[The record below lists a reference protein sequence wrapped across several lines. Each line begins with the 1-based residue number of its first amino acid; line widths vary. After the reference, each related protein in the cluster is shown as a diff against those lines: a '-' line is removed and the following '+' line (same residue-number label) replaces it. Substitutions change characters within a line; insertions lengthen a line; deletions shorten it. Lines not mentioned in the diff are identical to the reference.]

1 MLVDDDG
8 VMVLQ
13 GFGSAPRSRENPFM
27 AAELRLRVIATTAA
41 WSRNQHSEET
51 EGAESIGDLEELQ
64 RWESALSAATMDMG
78 AQREQEQQQAGEGLG
93 RAQRVRSRM
102 RCGSAPPLCRE
113 QRCGSA
119 PPHRNEPDVRMR
131 QKSTKVE
138 QNTEDRIDDCAGAW
152 QLHGGEEGASAPGK
166 AQSLSQAFVGS

>member
-119 PPHRNEPDVRMR
+119 PPHRNELDVR
-131 QKSTKVE
+131 
-138 QNTEDRIDDCAGAW
+138 TEGRIDNWMKESTLNEHDSSTA
-152 QLHGGEEGASAPGK
+152 EKK
-166 AQSLSQAFVGS
+166 ARARRAKRRA